1 MLYTSA
7 CGIIVQKQT
16 NTMDCIGI
24 DLMRDGFN
32 RLSSQQID
40 EMGEYNVHWCVNS
53 TDILLHRRNI
63 TATVSHDTLQTVE
76 FKTV

>member
-7 CGIIVQKQT
+7 CGIIVQKRP
-16 NTMDCIGI
+16 NTMDYIGI

-32 RLSSQQID
+32 KLPSQQSD
-40 EMGEYNVHWCVNS
+40 KMWEYNVHRPLNS
-53 TDILLHRRNI
+53 KDILLHRHNI